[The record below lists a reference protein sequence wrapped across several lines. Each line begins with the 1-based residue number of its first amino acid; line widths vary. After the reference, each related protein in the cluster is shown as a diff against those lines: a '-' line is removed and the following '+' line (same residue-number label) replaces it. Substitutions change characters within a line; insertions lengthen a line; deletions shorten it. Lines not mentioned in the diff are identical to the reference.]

1 MNRLRQE
8 MAYGFRR
15 LMKTPGFAVTVVLTL
30 ALSVGANLAVFQLLY
45 AVLFAELPVAQPG
58 QLFSIHAVPSP
69 FDGEWF
75 YSYGAYQRLR
85 RATGNSAPVIARS
98 GFGSGVLQE
107 GGFSNQAEFQM
118 VSANFFQVLG
128 ISPAAGRLFETADDT
143 EGQLEVPVVLRASF
157 AEQRFGAGQNVV
169 GQKAVLN
176 QVPIVVVG
184 VAPDRFAGVVP
195 GQAPDLWLP
204 LSAQSTGKF
213 GTWFDSLGPGDDHDL
228 KRPWR
233 NQDGIFWLWAM
244 ARIPDS
250 QAGAAT
256 GQVTGRWT
264 QALQPDLRKI
274 AVAPVNSTKTE
285 EEREHILRAGVQLVS
300 AASGEGS
307 MGRRYGRPLTVLMAM
322 AAMVFLVG
330 CLNLANLQ
338 LARLASRRR
347 EIAVRIALGASR
359 WRVLR
364 QLLVEDLLLVAVGG
378 LLALVTCKVGSTLL
392 LRWASGRERL
402 ISVDLHFG
410 AWMFLVGAGLIA
422 VALLGFSLLPAW
434 QVTRGELRAAMQG
447 GKIGVPGA
455 QGGRGSR
462 WSSLLL
468 AGQVSFSLLLLS
480 MATLFTQTLMN
491 LARVDAG
498 LDREHLLVANL
509 DIDSGG
515 LQKTNMMGLDARI
528 LEKLRSLPFVRGAAI
543 GMCDVPHCGW
553 NTAIHVAGH
562 PELAEERLHGQ
573 EDHVSVGYFSTMGI
587 PLLSGRVF
595 TQNDLPASQRVV
607 ILNRTYAQKL
617 FGDQDPVG
625 RFVGYAAPPEDHKF
639 QVVGVVEDAR
649 LNGLRQ
655 AAPPEVYFS
664 LEQGEDAA
672 RNIYVRAKGSPAGVA
687 SDMRRAL
694 GSVDANLPIAE
705 IVPLDVQFADGLST
719 EKLLARLTGIFG
731 VITLALAAIGFYGLL
746 SFHVQRRT
754 SEIGVRMALG
764 ATREQ
769 VRGMFLRQTLVI
781 LAVGIVP
788 GVVLTEIVGRSARAL
803 LYGVQETS
811 PGALLAAIGV
821 LLGCGLLATLIPARR
836 AASVDPIEALRA
848 E

>member
-1 MNRLRQE
+1 MNRLQQE
-8 MAYGFRR
+8 IAYGFRR
-15 LMKTPGFAVTVVLTL
+15 LIKTPGFAVTVVLTL

-45 AVLFAELPVAQPG
+45 AVLFAQLPVVQPG
-58 QLFSIHAVPSP
+58 QLFSLHAVPSP

-75 YSYGAYQRLR
+75 YSYTAYQRLR
-85 RATGNSAPVIARS
+85 QATGESAPVIARS

-107 GGFSNQAEFQM
+107 GGFSGQAQYQL

-128 ISPAAGRLFETADDT
+128 IAPAAGRLFETADDT
-143 EGQLEVPVVLRASF
+143 EGQLEVPIVLRASF
-157 AEQRFGAGQNVV
+157 AEQRFGTGQNIV
-169 GQKAVLN
+169 GRKAVLN
-176 QVPIVVVG
+176 RVPIVVVG

-195 GQAPDLWLP
+195 GQAPDVWLP

-228 KRPWR
+228 ERPWR

-244 ARIPDS
+244 ARIPDG
-250 QAGAAT
+250 QAAAAT
-256 GQVTGRWT
+256 ARWT

-274 AVAPVNSTKTE
+274 ASAPVNSTKTE
-285 EEREHILRAGVQLVS
+285 EEREHILHAGVQLVS
-300 AASGEGS
+300 AAGGEGS

-347 EIAVRIALGASR
+347 EIAVRIALGGSR

-378 LLALVTCKVGSTLL
+378 VLALVTCKVGSTLL

-410 AWMFLVGAGLIA
+410 AWMFLVGAGLLA

-434 QVTRGELRAAMQG
+434 RVTRGELRAAMQG
-447 GKIGVPGA
+447 RIGT

-468 AGQVSFSLLLLS
+468 AGQVSLSLLLLS
-480 MATLFTQTLMN
+480 MAALFTQTLLN
-491 LARVDAG
+491 LSRADAG
-498 LDREHLLVANL
+498 LDREHLLAVNL

-515 LQKTNMMGLDARI
+515 LRKTNMMGLDARI
-528 LEKLRSLPFVRGAAI
+528 LEKLRALPFVRSAAI

-562 PELAEERLHGQ
+562 PELAEAQLHGE
-573 EDHVSVGYFSTMGI
+573 EDHVSAGYFSTMGI
-587 PLLSGRVF
+587 PLISGRVF
-595 TQNDLPASQRVV
+595 TQSDRPATQRVV

-617 FGDQDPVG
+617 FGDQDPLG

-655 AAPPEVYFS
+655 ASPPEVYFS
-664 LEQGEDAA
+664 LEQGEDPA
-672 RNIYVRAKGSPAGVA
+672 RNIYVSAKGSPAA
-687 SDMRRAL
+687 IAADIRRAL
-694 GSVDANLPIAE
+694 TTVDVNLPIAE

-719 EKLLARLTGIFG
+719 EKLLARLTAIFG
-731 VITLALAAIGFYGLL
+731 AITLALAAIGFYGLL

-769 VRGMFLRQTLVI
+769 VRGMFLRQTLRI
-781 LAVGIVP
+781 LVVGIVP
-788 GVVLTEIVGRSARAL
+788 GVMLTEFVGRAARAL
-803 LYGVQETS
+803 LFGVTETS
-811 PGALLAAIGV
+811 PWALLVSVGV
-821 LLGCGLLATLIPARR
+821 LLGCGLLATLIPAAR
-836 AASVDPIEALRA
+836 AASVDPIEALRT

>member
-1 MNRLRQE
+1 MSRLRQE
-8 MAYGFRR
+8 MAYGLRR
-15 LMKTPGFAVTVVLTL
+15 QMKTPGFAVTVVLTL

-45 AVLFAELPVAQPG
+45 AVLFAELPVARPG
-58 QLFSIHAVPSP
+58 QLYSIHAVPSP

-75 YSYGAYQRLR
+75 YSYGAYQCLKQ
-85 RATGNSAPVIARS
+85 ATGDAAPVIARS
-98 GFGSGVLQE
+98 GFGSGVLQA
-107 GGFSNQAEFQM
+107 GGFSGQAQFQL

-128 ISPAAGRLFETADDT
+128 IAPMAGRLFEAADYS

-157 AEQRFGAGQNVV
+157 AAQRFGARQNVV
-169 GQKAVLN
+169 GRKAVLN
-176 QVPIVVVG
+176 QIPIVVVG
-184 VAPDRFAGVVP
+184 VTPERFAGVVP
-195 GQAPDLWLP
+195 GQSTDVWLP

-228 KRPWR
+228 ERPWR
-233 NQDGIFWLWAM
+233 KQDGIFWLWAM
-244 ARIPDS
+244 ARIPEG
-250 QAGAAT
+250 QAGSFTA
-256 GQVTGRWT
+256 RWT

-274 AVAPVNSTKTE
+274 AGAPVNSTKSA
-285 EEREHILRAGVQLVS
+285 EEREHILHAGVTLVS
-300 AASGEGS
+300 AAAGEGS
-307 MGRRYGRPLTVLMAM
+307 MGRRYARPLMVLMAM

-378 LLALVTCKVGSTLL
+378 ALALVTCKVGSALL

-402 ISVDLHFG
+402 IAVDLHFG
-410 AWMFLVGAGLIA
+410 VGLFLVGAGLVVI
-422 VALLGFSLLPAW
+422 ALLGFSLLPAW

-447 GKIGVPGA
+447 GRIGMPGA
-455 QGGRGSR
+455 QSRSRGR

-468 AGQVSFSLLLLS
+468 AGQVSLSLLLLS
-480 MATLFTQTLMN
+480 MAMLFAQTLVN
-491 LARVDAG
+491 LSEADAG
-498 LDREHLLVANL
+498 LDREHLLAVNL

-515 LQKTNMMGLDARI
+515 LRKTNMMGLDARI

-543 GMCDVPHCGW
+543 GMCDMPHCGW

-562 PELAEERLHGQ
+562 PELEEARLHGE
-573 EDHVSVGYFSTMGI
+573 EDHVSRGYFSAMGI

-595 TQNDLPASQRVV
+595 AERDEPATQRVV
-607 ILNRTYAQKL
+607 ILNHAYAQKL

-625 RFVGYAAPPEDHKF
+625 RFVGYAAPPDDHKF
-639 QVVGVVEDAR
+639 RVVGVVGDAR

-655 AAPPEVYFS
+655 AAPPEAYFS

-672 RNIYVRAKGSPAGVA
+672 RNIYVRAKGSPDSIAG
-687 SDMRRAL
+687 DIRRAL
-694 GSVDANLPIAE
+694 VAVDANLPIAE
-705 IVPLDVQFADGLST
+705 IVPLDVQFAGALST
-719 EKLLARLTGIFG
+719 EKLLARLTAVFG
-731 VITLALAAIGFYGLL
+731 GITLALAAIGFYGLL

-754 SEIGVRMALG
+754 SEIGVRIALG

-769 VRGMFLRQTLVI
+769 IRGMFLRQTLFI
-781 LAVGIVP
+781 LVAGIVP
-788 GVVLTEIVGRSARAL
+788 GIVLTEFVGRAARAL
-803 LYGVQETS
+803 LFGVTEAS
-811 PGALLAAIGV
+811 PWALLAAVAV

-836 AASVDPIEALRA
+836 AASVDPMEALRA

>member
-1 MNRLRQE
+1 MNRLLEE

-45 AVLFAELPVAQPG
+45 AVLFAELPVARPG

-85 RATGNSAPVIARS
+85 QATGESAPVIARS

-107 GGFSNQAEFQM
+107 GGFSGQAQYQM

-128 ISPAAGRLFETADDT
+128 ISPSAGRLFESTDDA

-157 AEQRFGAGQNVV
+157 AAQRFGTGQNVV
-169 GQKAVLN
+169 GRKAVLN
-176 QVPIVVVG
+176 QIPIMVVG
-184 VAPDRFAGVVP
+184 VAPERFAGVVP
-195 GQAPDLWLP
+195 GQAPDVWLP

-213 GTWFDSLGPGDDHDL
+213 GSWFDSLGPGDDHDL
-228 KRPWR
+228 ERPWR
-233 NQDGIFWLWAM
+233 NQDGIFWLWVM
-244 ARIPDS
+244 ARIPDG

-264 QALQPDLRKI
+264 QALQPDLRRI
-274 AVAPVNSTKTE
+274 ASAPVNSTKTE
-285 EEREHILRAGVQLVS
+285 EEREHILHAGVQLVS
-300 AASGEGS
+300 AAGGEGS

-322 AAMVFLVG
+322 AGMVFLVG

-364 QLLVEDLLLVAVGG
+364 QLLVEDLLLVAAGG
-378 LLALVTCKVGSTLL
+378 LMALVTCKVGSTLL
-392 LRWASGRERL
+392 LRWASGRTRL

-410 AWMFLVGAGLIA
+410 GGMFVVGAGLLA
-422 VALLGFSLLPAW
+422 LALLGFSLLPAW

-447 GKIGVPGA
+447 RIGV
-455 QGGRGSR
+455 QGGRSSR

-480 MATLFTQTLMN
+480 MAALFTQTLMN
-491 LARVDAG
+491 LARVDVG
-498 LDREHLLVANL
+498 LDREHLLVVNL

-515 LQKTNMMGLDARI
+515 LRKTNMMGLDARI
-528 LEKLRSLPFVRGAAI
+528 LEKLRALPFVRGAAI
-543 GMCDVPHCGW
+543 GMCDMPYCGW

-573 EDHVSVGYFSTMGI
+573 EDHVSVDYFSTMGI
-587 PLLSGRVF
+587 PLISGRVF
-595 TQNDLPASQRVV
+595 TESDRPDTQRVV
-607 ILNRTYAQKL
+607 ILNHAYAQKL
-617 FGDQDPVG
+617 FGDRDPVG

-639 QVVGVVEDAR
+639 QVIGMVGDAR

-672 RNIYVRAKGSPAGVA
+672 RNIYVRAKGSPAGMVA
-687 SDMRRAL
+687 DIRRAL
-694 GSVDANLPIAE
+694 AAVDANLPIAE
-705 IVPLDVQFADGLST
+705 IVPLNVQFADGLST
-719 EKLLARLTGIFG
+719 EKLLARLTAIFG
-731 VITLALAAIGFYGLL
+731 TITLALAAIGFYGLL

-769 VRGMFLRQTLVI
+769 VRGMFLRQTLWI
-781 LAVGIVP
+781 LVVGIVP
-788 GVVLTEIVGRSARAL
+788 GVVLTEFAGRTARAL
-803 LYGVQETS
+803 LFGVKATN
-811 PGALLAAIGV
+811 PWAPLAAIAV
-821 LLGCGLLATLIPARR
+821 LLGCGLLATAIPARR

>member
-85 RATGNSAPVIARS
+85 QATGESVPVIARS

-107 GGFSNQAEFQM
+107 GGFSGQAQYQL

-128 ISPAAGRLFETADDT
+128 ISPAAGRLFETADDS
-143 EGQLEVPVVLRASF
+143 EGQLEIPVVLRASF
-157 AEQRFGAGQNVV
+157 AQQRFGVGQNVV
-169 GQKAVLN
+169 GRKAVLN
-176 QVPIVVVG
+176 RVPVVVVG
-184 VAPDRFAGVVP
+184 VAPERFAGVVP
-195 GQAPDLWLP
+195 GEAPDVWLP

-213 GTWFDSLGPGDDHDL
+213 GSWFDSLGPGDDHDL
-228 KRPWR
+228 ERPWR

-244 ARIPDS
+244 ARIPDG

-256 GQVTGRWT
+256 ARWT
-264 QALQPDLRKI
+264 QVLQPDLRKI
-274 AVAPVNSTKTE
+274 AGAPVNSTKTE
-285 EEREHILRAGVQLVS
+285 EEREHILHAGVQLVS
-300 AASGEGS
+300 AAGGEGS

-378 LLALVTCKVGSTLL
+378 VLALVACKAGSTLL

-410 AWMFLVGAGLIA
+410 AWMFLVGAGLL
-422 VALLGFSLLPAW
+422 VLALLGFSLLPAW
-434 QVTRGELRAAMQG
+434 QVTRGELRVAMQG
-447 GKIGVPGA
+447 GKIGVLGA

-480 MATLFTQTLMN
+480 MAALFTQTLMN

-498 LDREHLLVANL
+498 LDREHLLAVNL

-515 LQKTNMMGLDARI
+515 LRKTNMMGLDARI
-528 LEKLRSLPFVRGAAI
+528 LEKLRSLPFVRRAAI
-543 GMCDVPHCGW
+543 GMCDMPYCGW

-573 EDHVSVGYFSTMGI
+573 EDHVSVGYFSAMGI
-587 PLLSGRVF
+587 PLISGRVF
-595 TQNDLPASQRVV
+595 TESDRPATQRAV

-617 FGDQDPVG
+617 FGDQDPLG

-672 RNIYVRAKGSPAGVA
+672 RNIYVRAKGSPASIVA
-687 SDMRRAL
+687 DIRRAL
-694 GSVDANLPIAE
+694 VSVDADLPIAE

-731 VITLALAAIGFYGLL
+731 TITLALAAIGFYGLL

-769 VRGMFLRQTLVI
+769 VRGMFLRQTLRI
-781 LAVGIVP
+781 LLVGIVP
-788 GVVLTEIVGRSARAL
+788 GVVLTEFVGRAARTL

-811 PGALLAAIGV
+811 PWALLVAISV
-821 LLGCGLLATLIPARR
+821 LLGCGLLATLIPAAR

>member
-1 MNRLRQE
+1 MNRLRQG

-15 LMKTPGFAVTVVLTL
+15 LIKTPGFAVTVVLTL

-45 AVLFAELPVAQPG
+45 AVLFAQLPVAQPG
-58 QLFSIHAVPSP
+58 QLYSLHAVPSP

-85 RATGNSAPVIARS
+85 QATGEYAPVIARS
-98 GFGSGVLQE
+98 GFGSGVLQAS
-107 GGFSNQAEFQM
+107 GFSSQAQYQL

-128 ISPAAGRLFETADDT
+128 ISPAAGRLFETADDA
-143 EGQLEVPVVLRASF
+143 ERQFEVPVVLRASF

-169 GQKAVLN
+169 GRKAVLN
-176 QVPIVVVG
+176 QIPIVVVG
-184 VAPDRFAGVVP
+184 VTPERFAGVVP
-195 GQAPDLWLP
+195 GQAPDVWLP

-213 GTWFDSLGPGDDHDL
+213 GSWFDSLGPGDDHDL
-228 KRPWR
+228 QRPWR
-233 NQDGIFWLWAM
+233 SQDGIFWLWVM
-244 ARIPDS
+244 ARIPAG
-250 QAGAAT
+250 QTGAAT
-256 GQVTGRWT
+256 AQWT

-274 AVAPVNSTKTE
+274 AGAPVNSTKTR
-285 EEREHILRAGVQLVS
+285 EEREHILHAGVQLVS

-364 QLLVEDLLLVAVGG
+364 QLLVEDLLLVAAGG
-378 LLALVTCKVGSTLL
+378 VLALVTCKVGSALL

-410 AWMFLVGAGLIA
+410 TWMFLVGAGLLA
-422 VALLGFSLLPAW
+422 LALLSFSLLPAW

-455 QGGRGSR
+455 QGGRGGR

-480 MATLFTQTLMN
+480 MAALFTQTLMN

-498 LDREHLLVANL
+498 LDREHLLVVSL

-515 LQKTNMMGLDARI
+515 LRKTNMMGLDGRI
-528 LEKLRSLPFVRGAAI
+528 LEKLRWLPFVRGAAI
-543 GMCDVPHCGW
+543 GMCDMPYCGW

-595 TQNDLPASQRVV
+595 TQSDRPVTQRVV

-617 FGDQDPVG
+617 FGDQDPLG
-625 RFVGYAAPPEDHKF
+625 RFVGYAAPPDDHKF
-639 QVVGVVEDAR
+639 QVVGVVADAR
-649 LNGLRQ
+649 LNGLQQ
-655 AAPPEVYFS
+655 AAPPEAYFS

-672 RNIYVRAKGSPAGVA
+672 RNIYVRAKGSPASIVA
-687 SDMRRAL
+687 DIRRAL
-694 GSVDANLPIAE
+694 VSVDANLPIAE

-731 VITLALAAIGFYGLL
+731 TITLALAAIGFYGLL

-769 VRGMFLRQTLVI
+769 VRGMFLRQTLRI
-781 LAVGIVP
+781 LVVGIVP
-788 GVVLTEIVGRSARAL
+788 GIVLTEFVGRMARAL
-803 LYGVQETS
+803 LFGVTETS
-811 PGALLAAIGV
+811 PWALLVSVGV

-836 AASVDPIEALRA
+836 AASVDPMEALRA

>member
-8 MAYGFRR
+8 MVYGFRR
-15 LMKTPGFAVTVVLTL
+15 LMKTPGFAMTVVLTL
-30 ALSVGANLAVFQLLY
+30 ALSIGANLAVFQLLY
-45 AVLFAELPVAQPG
+45 AVLFAQLPVAQPG
-58 QLFSIHAVPSP
+58 QLYSIHAVPSP

-85 RATGNSAPVIARS
+85 QATAGSAPVVARS

-107 GGFSNQAEFQM
+107 EGFSGQAQYQM
-118 VSANFFQVLG
+118 VSANFFQVLE
-128 ISPAAGRLFETADDT
+128 ISPSAGRLFESADDT

-157 AEQRFGAGQNVV
+157 AEQRFGAGRNVV
-169 GQKAVLN
+169 GRKAVLN
-176 QVPIVVVG
+176 QIPIVVVG
-184 VAPDRFAGVVP
+184 VAPERFAGVVP
-195 GQAPDLWLP
+195 GQAPDVWLP

-228 KRPWR
+228 ERPWR
-233 NQDGIFWLWAM
+233 NQDGIFWLWVM
-244 ARIPDS
+244 TRIPEG
-250 QAGAAT
+250 QAGPAA
-256 GQVTGRWT
+256 VRWT
-264 QALQPDLRKI
+264 QVLQPDLRKI
-274 AVAPVNSTKTE
+274 AGAPVNSTKTE
-285 EEREHILRAGVQLVS
+285 EEREHILHAGVQLVS
-300 AASGEGS
+300 AAAGEGS
-307 MGRRYGRPLTVLMAM
+307 MSRRYGRPLTVLMAM

-364 QLLVEDLLLVAVGG
+364 QLLMEDLLLVAAGG
-378 LLALVTCKVGSTLL
+378 ALALVTCKVGSTLL

-410 AWMFLVGAGLIA
+410 AWMFLVGVGLL
-422 VALLGFSLLPAW
+422 ALALMGFSLLPAW

-447 GKIGVPGA
+447 RIGA

-480 MATLFTQTLMN
+480 MAALFTQTLMN

-498 LDREHLLVANL
+498 LDREHLLVVNL

-515 LQKTNMMGLDARI
+515 LRKTNMMGLDGRI
-528 LEKLRSLPFVRGAAI
+528 LEKLRSLPFVRSAAI
-543 GMCDVPHCGW
+543 GMCDMPYCGW

-573 EDHVSVGYFSTMGI
+573 EDHVSAGYFSTMGI
-587 PLLSGRVF
+587 PLISGRVF
-595 TQNDLPASQRVV
+595 TASDRPATQRVV

-625 RFVGYAAPPEDHKF
+625 RFVGYAAPPDDHKF

-672 RNIYVRAKGSPAGVA
+672 RNIYIRAKGSPTSIAA
-687 SDMRRAL
+687 DIRRELTA
-694 GSVDANLPIAE
+694 VDANLPIAE
-705 IVPLDVQFADGLST
+705 IVPLDVQFAAGLST

-731 VITLALAAIGFYGLL
+731 GITLALAAIGFYGLL

-769 VRGMFLRQTLVI
+769 VRGMFLRQTLRI
-781 LAVGIVP
+781 LVVGIVP
-788 GVVLTEIVGRSARAL
+788 GIVLTEFVGRMARAL
-803 LYGVQETS
+803 LFGVTEAS
-811 PGALLAAIGV
+811 PWALFVSVGV

-836 AASVDPIEALRA
+836 AASVDPIKALRA

>member
-1 MNRLRQE
+1 MSRLQLE
-8 MAYGFRR
+8 LAHGFRR

-58 QLFSIHAVPSP
+58 QLFSVHAVPSP

-85 RATGNSAPVIARS
+85 QATAESAPVIARS
-98 GFGSGVLQE
+98 GFGSGVLQAS
-107 GGFSNQAEFQM
+107 GFSSQAEFQM

-128 ISPAAGRLFETADDT
+128 VTPAAGRLFESSDDA

-169 GQKAVLN
+169 GRKAVLN
-176 QVPIVVVG
+176 RVPVVVVG
-184 VAPDRFAGVVP
+184 VAPERFAGVVP
-195 GQAPDLWLP
+195 GQAPEVWLP

-228 KRPWR
+228 ERPWR
-233 NQDGIFWLWAM
+233 NQDGIFWLWVM
-244 ARIPDS
+244 ARIPDG

-256 GQVTGRWT
+256 ARWT
-264 QALQPDLRKI
+264 QAIQPDLRKI
-274 AVAPVNSTKTE
+274 AGAPVNSTKTQ
-285 EEREHILRAGVQLVS
+285 EEREHILHAGVQLIS

-322 AAMVFLVG
+322 AGMVFLVG

-364 QLLVEDLLLVAVGG
+364 QLLVEDLLLVVAGG
-378 LLALVTCKVGSTLL
+378 VLALGTCRVASALL

-410 AWMFLVGAGLIA
+410 AWMFLVGAGLLA
-422 VALLGFSLLPAW
+422 LALLGFSLLPAW

-447 GKIGVPGA
+447 RIGA
-455 QGGRGSR
+455 QGGRSSR

-480 MATLFTQTLMN
+480 MAALFTQTLMN

-498 LDREHLLVANL
+498 LDREHLLAVNL

-515 LQKTNMMGLDARI
+515 LRKTNMTGLDASI

-543 GMCDVPHCGW
+543 GMCDMPYCGW

-562 PELAEERLHGQ
+562 PELEEERLHGQ
-573 EDHVSVGYFSTMGI
+573 EDHVSVGYFSAMGI

-595 TQNDLPASQRVV
+595 AESDRPSTQRVV
-607 ILNRTYAQKL
+607 ILNRSYAQKL

-639 QVVGVVEDAR
+639 QVVGVVGDAR
-649 LNGLRQ
+649 LNGLRE

-664 LEQGEDAA
+664 LEQGEDSA
-672 RNIYVRAKGSPAGVA
+672 RNIYVSAKGSPASIA
-687 SDMRRAL
+687 ADIRRAL
-694 GSVDANLPIAE
+694 IAVDANLPIAE

-731 VITLALAAIGFYGLL
+731 GITLALAAIGFYGLL

-769 VRGMFLRQTLVI
+769 VRGMFLRQTLLI
-781 LAVGIVP
+781 LVVGIVP
-788 GVVLTEIVGRSARAL
+788 GVVLTELVGRAARTL
-803 LYGVQETS
+803 LFGVQETS

>member
-1 MNRLRQE
+1 MNRLLEE
-8 MAYGFRR
+8 MAYDFRR

-45 AVLFAELPVAQPG
+45 AVLFAQLPVAQPG

-85 RATGNSAPVIARS
+85 QATGESAPVIARS

-107 GGFSNQAEFQM
+107 GGFSGQAQYQL

-128 ISPAAGRLFETADDT
+128 ISPSAGRLFESTDDA

-157 AEQRFGAGQNVV
+157 AQQRFGTGQNVV
-169 GQKAVLN
+169 GRKAVLN
-176 QVPIVVVG
+176 RVPVVVVG
-184 VAPDRFAGVVP
+184 VTPERFSGVVP
-195 GQAPDLWLP
+195 GQAPDVWLP

-228 KRPWR
+228 ERPWR

-244 ARIPDS
+244 ARIPDG
-250 QAGAAT
+250 QAGSARAL
-256 GQVTGRWT
+256 WT

-274 AVAPVNSTKTE
+274 AGAPVNSTKTQ
-285 EEREHILRAGVQLVS
+285 EEREHILHASVGLVS
-300 AASGEGS
+300 AAAGEGS

-322 AAMVFLVG
+322 ATMMFLVG

-378 LLALVTCKVGSTLL
+378 ALALVTCKVGSTLL

-410 AWMFLVGAGLIA
+410 ASMFLVGAGLLV

-447 GKIGVPGA
+447 RIGA
-455 QGGRGSR
+455 RGGRGIR

-480 MATLFTQTLMN
+480 MAALFTQTLMN

-498 LDREHLLVANL
+498 LDREHLLVVNL

-515 LQKTNMMGLDARI
+515 LRKTNMMGLNARI
-528 LEKLRSLPFVRGAAI
+528 LEKLRSLPFVSGVAI
-543 GMCDVPHCGW
+543 GMCDMPYCGW

-573 EDHVSVGYFSTMGI
+573 EDHVGAGYFSTMGI

-595 TQNDLPASQRVV
+595 AQSDRPATQRVV
-607 ILNRTYAQKL
+607 ILNRTYARKL
-617 FGDQDPVG
+617 FGDQDPLG
-625 RFVGYAAPPEDHKF
+625 RFVGYAAPPDDHKF

-655 AAPPEVYFS
+655 AAPPQVYFA
-664 LEQGEDAA
+664 LEQGEDVA
-672 RNIYVRAKGSPAGVA
+672 RNIYVRAKGSPAAIVT
-687 SDMRRAL
+687 DIRRAL
-694 GSVDANLPIAE
+694 VAVDANLPIAE

-731 VITLALAAIGFYGLL
+731 AITLALAAIGFYGLL

-769 VRGMFLRQTLVI
+769 VRGMFLRQTLLI
-781 LAVGIVP
+781 LTVGIVP

-803 LYGVQETS
+803 LFGVTETG
-811 PGALLAAIGV
+811 PWALLLAVAV

-836 AASVDPIEALRA
+836 AASVDPIEALRV

>member
-1 MNRLRQE
+1 MNRLWQE
-8 MAYGFRR
+8 MAYGLRR

-45 AVLFAELPVAQPG
+45 AVLFASLPVAQPG
-58 QLFSIHAVPSP
+58 QLYSIHAVPSP

-85 RATGNSAPVIARS
+85 QATGDSAQVIARS
-98 GFGSGVLQE
+98 GFGSGVLQA

-128 ISPAAGRLFETADDT
+128 ISPAAGRLFESADDT

-157 AEQRFGAGQNVV
+157 AEQRFGTGQNVV
-169 GQKAVLN
+169 GRKAVLN
-176 QVPIVVVG
+176 QIPIVVVG
-184 VAPDRFAGVVP
+184 VAAERFAGVVP

-228 KRPWR
+228 ERPWR

-244 ARIPDS
+244 ARIPDG

-256 GQVTGRWT
+256 ARWT
-264 QALQPDLRKI
+264 QALQPDLRKT
-274 AVAPVNSTKTE
+274 ASAPVNSTKTE
-285 EEREHILRAGVQLVS
+285 EEREHILHAGVQLVS

-322 AAMVFLVG
+322 AGMVFLVG

-338 LARLASRRR
+338 LARLVSRRR

-359 WRVLR
+359 WRMLR
-364 QLLVEDLLLVAVGG
+364 QLLAEDLLLVAVGG
-378 LLALVTCKVGSTLL
+378 LLALVTCKVASALL

-410 AWMFLVGAGLIA
+410 AWIFLVGAGLLA
-422 VALLGFSLLPAW
+422 MALLGFSLLPAW

-455 QGGRGSR
+455 LGGRSSR

-468 AGQVSFSLLLLS
+468 AGQVSLSLLLLS
-480 MATLFTQTLMN
+480 MAALFTQTLLN
-491 LARVDAG
+491 LSRADAG
-498 LDREHLLVANL
+498 LDREHLLAVNL

-515 LQKTNMMGLDARI
+515 LRKTNMMGLDTRI
-528 LEKLRSLPFVRGAAI
+528 LEKLRSLPFVRSAAI

-562 PELAEERLHGQ
+562 PELAEAQLHGE
-573 EDHVSVGYFSTMGI
+573 EDHVGVGYFSTMGI

-595 TQNDLPASQRVV
+595 AESDRSATQRVV

-617 FGDQDPVG
+617 FGDRDPLG
-625 RFVGYAAPPEDHKF
+625 RYVGYAAPPEDHKF
-639 QVVGVVEDAR
+639 QVIGVVEDAR

-672 RNIYVRAKGSPAGVA
+672 RNIYVRAKGSPAGIVA
-687 SDMRRAL
+687 DIRRAL
-694 GSVDANLPIAE
+694 TAVDANLPIAE
-705 IVPLDVQFADGLST
+705 IVPLDAQFADGLST

-731 VITLALAAIGFYGLL
+731 AITLALAAIGFYGLL

-769 VRGMFLRQTLVI
+769 VRGMFLRQTLLI
-781 LAVGIVP
+781 LVVGIVP
-788 GVVLTEIVGRSARAL
+788 GVVLTEIVGRSARTL

-811 PGALLAAIGV
+811 PGALLAAIAV
-821 LLGCGLLATLIPARR
+821 LLGCGLLATLIPAAR